1 MLKLKLSYLQS
12 GSALCIAYET
22 KILLQR
28 LFCLSEIKP
37 TRVKIKLLPAQ
48 TRNV

>member
-12 GSALCIAYET
+12 GSDLCIAYKT
-22 KILLQR
+22 KILLQL

-37 TRVKIKLLPAQ
+37 TRVKIKL
-48 TRNV
+48 